1 MTEMRDKVPNLPF
14 NTQKLIEQIRNLF
27 SQDYKFNYSQF
38 NETFYN
44 DFENKVNF
52 IEDIYRVPIFKNNL
66 VKIILNKNESLGF
79 EEWKNIN
86 VINSTTWNYL
96 NRLKRKLQREK
107 DEKLKRE
114 KELELKR
121 KEEEELIFIKNKNQ
135 SKEEENVKEEISDNE
150 DDKNKKI
157 VKEEENYSNIMINI
171 EKEEKLKLQQ
181 YEDLYII
188 EEYFLHKN
196 NYNND
201 NVSIATDKL
210 RYLFF
215 HVNENI
221 YK

>member
-1 MTEMRDKVPNLPF
+1 M
-14 NTQKLIEQIRNLF
+14 
-27 SQDYKFNYSQF
+27 
-38 NETFYN
+38 
-44 DFENKVNF
+44 
-52 IEDIYRVPIFKNNL
+52 
-66 VKIILNKNESLGF
+66 GF

-135 SKEEENVKEEISDNE
+135 SKEEE
-150 DDKNKKI
+150 
-157 VKEEENYSNIMINI
+157 
-171 EKEEKLKLQQ
+171 KLKLQQ